1 MSKKESTYYDLT
13 EGQIS
18 AFHTIRQRIPK
29 LDLYLITELAKKYAH
44 LATDTTGMLEQEK
57 SDDFVHLFVA
67 TYCVWY
73 QDPTQTRL
81 KRKKIE
87 KLLGAQALDKSRQ

>member
-18 AFHTIRQRIPK
+18 AFNLIYQRIPK
-29 LDLYLITELAKKYAH
+29 LDLFLISELAKKFAH
-44 LATDTTGMLEQEK
+44 FATDTTGLLEQEK
-57 SDDFVHLFVA
+57 GDDFIHLFVA

-73 QDPTQTRL
+73 QDRTQTRL

-87 KLLGAQALDKSRQ
+87 KLLTAQAIDRQKN